1 MKLPNHTLTALSLCL
16 AVALTAGCASTPKK
30 PVAGDQ
36 PTADAT
42 TPADAAKSGT
52 DEAKTGALN
61 GDGGLNSQDMGA
73 DNSGGAGT
81 NGSGTNG
88 TGTGGTGVSGSGGV
102 KGGGNSANDSNGS
115 ASAAASLSDRIVNF
129 DFDSSEIRQDDY
141 PTLLAHARYLQDNP
155 SARVLLAGHAD
166 ERGTREYNMA
176 LGERRAKSVEAFLG
190 VNGVRPAQL
199 DTVSYGKEK
208 PVSDEHDEAAWAEN
222 RRVEVSYEAGGPK

>member
-1 MKLPNHTLTALSLCL
+1 MKLPNRTLTALSLCL
-16 AVALTAGCASTPKK
+16 AVALTAGCASSPKK

-42 TPADAAKSGT
+42 TPADATQSGA

-61 GDGGLNSQDMGA
+61 GDGGLNSQGMGDDNGSSAGNNGA
-73 DNSGGAGT
+73 DANGA
-81 NGSGTNG
+81 NGQ
-88 TGTGGTGVSGSGGV
+88 GVSGSGV
-102 KGGGNSANDSNGS
+102 TDGGSGADDSNGS
-115 ASAAASLSDRIVNF
+115 NSADASLSDRIINF
-129 DFDSSEIRQDDY
+129 EFDSSEIRQDDY
-141 PTLLAHARYLQDNP
+141 PTLLAHARYLQENP
-155 SARVLLAGHAD
+155 NARVLLAGHAD

>member
-1 MKLPNHTLTALSLCL
+1 MKFPNHTLTALSLCL
-16 AVALTAGCASTPKK
+16 AVALTTGCASTPKK
-30 PVAGDQ
+30 PVSGDQ

-42 TPADAAKSGT
+42 TPADTTQTGA

-61 GDGGLNSQDMGA
+61 GDGGLNSQGMGD
-73 DNSGGAGT
+73 DNGSAAGNNGAGA
-81 NGSGTNG
+81 NGGNG
-88 TGTGGTGVSGSGGV
+88 QGVSGSGV
-102 KGGGNSANDSNGS
+102 KGGANGADDTSGS
-115 ASAAASLSDRIVNF
+115 TSAAASLSDRIVHF
-129 DFDSSEIRQDDY
+129 EFDSSEIRQDDY
-141 PTLLAHARYLQDNP
+141 PTLLTHARYLQENP
-155 SARVLLAGHAD
+155 NARVLLAGHAD